1 MKKLLLFLFIL
12 PFWSCEKDE
21 TPGVQQGDITVTF
34 DEVEYFTKQGVD
46 ITLAPT
52 VEDAVNPVYSW
63 SIDGKIVSTELSYT
77 FVADVLGET
86 YVTFDVLA
94 KNGSAS
100 QEIRITVTDRDLPII
115 DMQDTYLAY
124 IGQETEIVPE
134 VEFTDETTQYTWF
147 MNNEVICKDPIYKFT
162 GNVANNLEVLLKVS
176 NASGVSSHKF
186 TILVMPEPIPTLF
199 FDNGEYITPSE
210 LNDPSK
216 MRRMSVC
223 LGRNLVL
230 APVKMNMEGDV
241 TYTWSVDGQQQ
252 RATGEYFDFRPEAKG
267 EYIVTVTGKCT
278 SGEATTRVKVECV
291 DEEGTY
297 MHKATEESKHWA
309 NSCFSYIPAP
319 GQFINFQEGSTA
331 EQARL
336 SIHNLIKDQAY
347 GNYVASLGAFGGYVI
362 FGFDHSVENLDGA
375 DLNIGGNAF
384 PGSNEPGV
392 IWVMQDE
399 NGNGLPDDTWYEL
412 KGSETG
418 KPTTHQR
425 TTMTYFRPNA
435 DNADIIWMSNTGLT
449 GSIDNNGYH
458 NQRSYFPMFITEE
471 SYTLVGT
478 LLPENPTDT
487 GLEGNA
493 NFDWGYVDNIN
504 SKNGFYIEDAI
515 QQDGSPANLKYID
528 FVKVHTGQQIKFA
541 AIGEISTEPCAPQDL
556 HIN

>member
-199 FDNGEYITPSE
+199 S
-210 LNDPSK
+210 
-216 MRRMSVC
+216 
-223 LGRNLVL
+223 
-230 APVKMNMEGDV
+230 
-241 TYTWSVDGQQQ
+241 
-252 RATGEYFDFRPEAKG
+252 
-267 EYIVTVTGKCT
+267 
-278 SGEATTRVKVECV
+278 
-291 DEEGTY
+291 
-297 MHKATEESKHWA
+297 
-309 NSCFSYIPAP
+309 
-319 GQFINFQEGSTA
+319 
-331 EQARL
+331 
-336 SIHNLIKDQAY
+336 
-347 GNYVASLGAFGGYVI
+347 
-362 FGFDHSVENLDGA
+362 
-375 DLNIGGNAF
+375 
-384 PGSNEPGV
+384 
-392 IWVMQDE
+392 
-399 NGNGLPDDTWYEL
+399 
-412 KGSETG
+412 
-418 KPTTHQR
+418 
-425 TTMTYFRPNA
+425 
-435 DNADIIWMSNTGLT
+435 
-449 GSIDNNGYH
+449 
-458 NQRSYFPMFITEE
+458 ITE
-471 SYTLVGT
+471 SISR
-478 LLPENPTDT
+478 LPN
-487 GLEGNA
+487 
-493 NFDWGYVDNIN
+493 
-504 SKNGFYIEDAI
+504 
-515 QQDGSPANLKYID
+515 
-528 FVKVHTGQQIKFA
+528 
-541 AIGEISTEPCAPQDL
+541 
-556 HIN
+556 